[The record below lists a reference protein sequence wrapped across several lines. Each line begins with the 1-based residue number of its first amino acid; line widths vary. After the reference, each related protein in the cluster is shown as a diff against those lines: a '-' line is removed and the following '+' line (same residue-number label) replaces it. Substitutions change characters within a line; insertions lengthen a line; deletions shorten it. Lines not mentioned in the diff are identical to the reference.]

1 MSAAKV
7 CGFRMTGQE
16 AGAGAGCD
24 AAAGMLAKIT
34 LLKSKEYF
42 SKDDDDQCPLP
53 PPPLLLLPLL
63 LCNSARDLNVANACS
78 A

>member
-34 LLKSKEYF
+34 LLK
-42 SKDDDDQCPLP
+42 
-53 PPPLLLLPLL
+53 LLYIILVKGTFLK
-63 LCNSARDLNVANACS
+63 R
-78 A
+78 

>member
-1 MSAAKV
+1 
-7 CGFRMTGQE
+7 MTGQE

-34 LLKSKEYF
+34 LLKSKEHL
-42 SKDDDDQCPLP
+42 SKDDDDQCP
-53 PPPLLLLPLL
+53 PPPLPLLLL

-78 A
+78 ACCRVDM